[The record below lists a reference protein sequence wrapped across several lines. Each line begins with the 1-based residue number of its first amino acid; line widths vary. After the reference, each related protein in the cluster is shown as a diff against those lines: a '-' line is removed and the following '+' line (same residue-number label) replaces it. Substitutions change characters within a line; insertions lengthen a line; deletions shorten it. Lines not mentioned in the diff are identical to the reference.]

1 MRISDWSSDV
11 CSSDLGRTAGT
22 LSSFQL
28 LKEPTA
34 ERQAGACGLSVD
46 HGFLELDV
54 FWPLLPEG
62 VDPDRAMGYFRP
74 EPSEARCFAQTGTQF
89 PARKRAGEGKGG
101 SVRGDTGGRR
111 DYKKNKHKK
120 KT

>member
-28 LKEPTA
+28 LKAPTPA
-34 ERQAGACGLSVD
+34 RQEGACGLSVD

-54 FWPLLPEG
+54 FWQLLPVG

-74 EPSEARCFAQTGTQF
+74 EPSEAPYFDPSRTPFRPSLPPTLAD
-89 PARKRAGEGKGG
+89 
-101 SVRGDTGGRR
+101 VLR
-111 DYKKNKHKK
+111 DRQSTRLNSSP
-120 KT
+120 